1 MYRCLCVSMLFMV
14 LIMIVFLSE
23 LGKYI
28 DEDGNPILTSQQLRS
43 MYVEGIVNE
52 IFTNIYNGVIGSSIE
67 GKTSVYFR
75 IMCIQSQVSYS
86 NNECN
91 NYDGYQEWLRRKYG
105 ENIPKNNNKYSKL
118 FGFIN
123 LLNCSLLLCVLLF
136 LAVLLLLFG
145 RLKFWL

>member
-105 ENIPKNNNKYSKL
+105 ENIPKNNKPEIIRSHVINKLQNAFPDSNITKSYK
-118 FGFIN
+118 
-123 LLNCSLLLCVLLF
+123 NCCDQY
-136 LAVLLLLFG
+136 
-145 RLKFWL
+145 KITW

>member
-28 DEDGNPILTSQQLRS
+28 DENGNKILTTQQLRG
-43 MYVEGIVNE
+43 MYIEDIVDENYE
-52 IFTNIYNGVIGSSIE
+52 NIYNIVVQTAIN
-67 GKTSVYFR
+67 GKNAVYFN
-75 IMCIQSQVSYS
+75 IICIQSQVSYS

-105 ENIPKNNNKYSKL
+105 ENIPKNNKPEIIRSHVINKLQNAFPDSNITKSYK
-118 FGFIN
+118 
-123 LLNCSLLLCVLLF
+123 NCCDQY
-136 LAVLLLLFG
+136 
-145 RLKFWL
+145 KITW

>member
-1 MYRCLCVSMLFMV
+1 MYRCLCVSIICIV
-14 LIMIVFLSE
+14 LIIIFLLLE

-105 ENIPKNNNKYSKL
+105 ENIPKNNKPEIIRSHVINKLQNAFPDSNITKSYK
-118 FGFIN
+118 
-123 LLNCSLLLCVLLF
+123 NCCDQY
-136 LAVLLLLFG
+136 
-145 RLKFWL
+145 KITW